1 LGVRSGVDADPSL
14 PVEVNVS
21 STVLDYVIVG
31 AGPAGVQL
39 GHLLQRAG
47 RNYLVVESAGEP
59 GTFFRTY
66 PRHRTLISINKVH
79 TGYDDPELRMRM
91 DWNSLLSDDPDL
103 LFTRYSTKF
112 LPAADDLLRYLSD
125 FVKATGIAV
134 RYNTTVS
141 RISRDGD
148 SVDAGADSRAAFRL
162 ELESGEELLAKRVI
176 IATGVHLQRL
186 PEVPGIEHAE
196 LYSTVSVDP
205 QDFVDQRVLIVGKG
219 NSAFETADNLIGT
232 AAVIHV
238 SGPNPLRLAWRT
250 HFVGHL
256 RAANNNLLDT
266 YQLKLQHALL
276 DGDVRKIQRADG
288 GGYLVTFGFSRVAEI
303 LKDIHYD
310 RVIVCTG
317 FRFDDTLFAEEIRP
331 ELAIADRFPAQTSAW
346 ESTNVPDLYFAGT
359 LTQIRDFKRGTSGF
373 IHGFRYG
380 TRALQHILDQ
390 RYEGQHWP
398 HQELSADP
406 RELMNAVLDRVNRS
420 SALFQQFGFLGDLLV
435 VDDAAGTA
443 RYYEE
448 VPVDY
453 VADSEFSDAD
463 SYFVITLDYG
473 PDHDK
478 YDPFDSTVR
487 QRISQEET
495 ERADEGHYLHPVVRH
510 YRRGELTGTH
520 HVTENLENEW
530 IKPAV
535 HREPLTAFITSQATA
550 TVAASS

>member
-1 LGVRSGVDADPSL
+1 L
-14 PVEVNVS
+14 S
-21 STVLDYVIVG
+21 STVLDYVVVG

-39 GHLLQRAG
+39 GHQLQRAG
-47 RNYLVVESAGEP
+47 RNYLVVESGSGP
-59 GTFFRTY
+59 GTFFQTY

-91 DWNSLLSDDPDL
+91 DWNSLLSDDPEL
-103 LFTRYSTKF
+103 LFTNYSKKF
-112 LPAADDLLRYLSD
+112 LPPAADFLRYLAD
-125 FVKATGIAV
+125 FVKATGINI

-148 SVDAGADSRAAFRL
+148 FRL
-162 ELESGEELLAKRVI
+162 ALDSGEELRAKRVV
-176 IATGVHLQRL
+176 IATGVHL
-186 PEVPGIEHAE
+186 PNTPDIPGIEHAE
-196 LYSTVSVDP
+196 QYATVSVDP
-205 QDFVDQRVLIVGKG
+205 QDFLDQRVLIMGKA
-219 NSAFETADNLIGT
+219 NSAFETADNLIET

-238 SGPNPLRLAWRT
+238 AGPNPLKLAWRT

-266 YQLKLQHALL
+266 YQLKLQNALL
-276 DGDVRKIQRADG
+276 DGHVRNIERDEN
-288 GGYLVTFGFSRVAEI
+288 GYRVTFGFTRAEEV

-310 RVIVCTG
+310 RVILCTG
-317 FRFDDTLFAEEIRP
+317 FRFDDTLFAEDIRP
-331 ELAIADRFPAQTSAW
+331 ELTINDRFPAQTSAW
-346 ESTNVPDLYFAGT
+346 ESVNVPDLYFAGT
-359 LTQIRDFKRGTSGF
+359 LTQVRDFKRSTSGF

-380 TRALQHILDQ
+380 ACALQHVLDE

-398 HQELSADP
+398 YQQLSAAPQEL
-406 RELMNAVLDRVNRS
+406 MGAVIERVNRS
-420 SALFQQFGFLGDLLV
+420 SALFQQFGFIGDLLV

-453 VADSEFSDAD
+453 VADSELGAAD

-478 YDPFDSTVR
+478 YDPFDSTAR
-487 QRISQEET
+487 QRISQADAAH
-495 ERADEGHYLHPVVRH
+495 ADEGHYLHPVVRH
-510 YRRGELTGTH
+510 YRRGELTATH

-530 IKPAV
+530 TNPTV
-535 HREPLTAFITSQATA
+535 HQAPLAAFIAGRAGVATS
-550 TVAASS
+550 